1 MDEAFFTDITN
12 YLTVEVF
19 PIILESLRTK
29 GFNLTADDLL
39 DIINEPITSDTS
51 NHCIYQF
58 RRGGNKGLFCNKP
71 VAPGNNYCSNCI
83 KTHKNLGL
91 EDLVINSE
99 PTTKSGQLNVVIH
112 DSERGLYRDPN
123 TNFIIYQLK
132 SGIPAVIGKLD
143 NHTIISLT
151 DNEIQMAQVIGLFVP
166 EQRIKDSNDD
176 SNNSERSD
184 DEI

>member
-83 KTHKNLGL
+83 KTDKKPRSRRFSHKFRTYHYQIGT
-91 EDLVINSE
+91 IKCRNS
-99 PTTKSGQLNVVIH
+99 
-112 DSERGLYRDPN
+112 
-123 TNFIIYQLK
+123 
-132 SGIPAVIGKLD
+132 
-143 NHTIISLT
+143 
-151 DNEIQMAQVIGLFVP
+151 
-166 EQRIKDSNDD
+166 
-176 SNNSERSD
+176 
-184 DEI
+184 